1 MPSEQVV
8 KAERRDPVPATAAPR
23 PPATRSTTSVVLIE
37 DDATLRDSL
46 AEYLTSKG
54 YAVATA
60 ARGEEGIAAVDSETE
75 VVITDYKLPGQS
87 GLDVLRE
94 VRRKNPTTEVI
105 IITGYGSIDSAVEA
119 MKEGAYHYVMKPVN
133 PTVLVRILGDL
144 THRRQLESEVALLRQ
159 QLDEQYG
166 FENLIGRSAGMRR
179 VFDVIRQVAPTRTT
193 VLINGESGTGK
204 ELVARAIH
212 QNSPRKSAR
221 FVAINCAALPA
232 TLLESE
238 LFGHE
243 KGAYTGATQRR
254 QGLIQAASGGTL
266 FIDEVAELE
275 PSLQVKLLRVLESR
289 LVMPLGSNR
298 EEPVDIRILA
308 ATHQDLDKRVQE
320 GRFREDFL
328 YRLKVVSL
336 QLPPLRDRREDIP
349 LLARS
354 FLEQAVRENELTARR
369 FTPEVLSRLSAYH
382 WPGNVRELRN
392 VIESAAVLSV
402 DESIG
407 IEDLPPPLVERPQ
420 AGVGG
425 LFHVGMTM
433 EELERQAI
441 LATLKSTGGNRT
453 RAAEQLGISLRTLQ
467 RKLKEYQVE
476 P

>member
-1 MPSEQVV
+1 MPSEPAAATDHRDAV
-8 KAERRDPVPATAAPR
+8 KSAPASRSVAAN
-23 PPATRSTTSVVLIE
+23 AATSVVLIE
-37 DDATLRDSL
+37 DDASLRESL
-46 AEYLTSKG
+46 AEYLGSKG

-119 MKEGAYHYVMKPVN
+119 MKEGAYHYVTKPVN
-133 PTVLVRILGDL
+133 PTVLVRILGEL
-144 THRRQLESEVALLRQ
+144 THRRALESEVVQLRQ

-193 VLINGESGTGK
+193 VLITGESGTGK

-243 KGAYTGATQRR
+243 KGAFTGATQRR
-254 QGLIQAASGGTL
+254 QGLIQAANGGTL

-308 ATHQDLDKRVQE
+308 ATHQDLEKRVQE

-328 YRLKVVSL
+328 YRLKVVSI
-336 QLPPLRDRREDIP
+336 QLPPLRDRRDDIP
-349 LLARS
+349 LLART
-354 FLEQAVRENELTARR
+354 FLEQAVQENGLNARR
-369 FTPEVLSRLSAYH
+369 LTPEALSRLASYH

-392 VIESAAVLSV
+392 VIESAAVLSA

>member
-1 MPSEQVV
+1 MTPQET
-8 KAERRDPVPATAAPR
+8 ATTEREPAPARPGAPI
-23 PPATRSTTSVVLIE
+23 VLIE
-37 DDATLRDSL
+37 DDETLRDSL
-46 AEYLTSKG
+46 AEYLESKG
-54 YAVATA
+54 YAVSKA
-60 ARGEEGIAAVDSETE
+60 ARGEEGIAQVDSETE
-75 VVITDYKLPGQS
+75 VVITDFKLPGQS
-87 GLDVLRE
+87 GLEVLRE
-94 VRRKNPTTEVI
+94 VRRKNPTTEVVI
-105 IITGYGSIDSAVEA
+105 VTGYGSIDSAVEA
-119 MKEGAYHYVMKPVN
+119 MKEGAYHYVTKPVN
-133 PTVLVRILGDL
+133 PTVLVRILGEL
-144 THRRQLESEVALLRQ
+144 THRRRLETEVALLRQ

-193 VLINGESGTGK
+193 ILITGESGTGK

-212 QNSPRKSAR
+212 QNSPRKNAR

-243 KGAYTGATQRR
+243 KGAFTGATQRR
-254 QGLIQAASGGTL
+254 LGLIQAANGGTL

-275 PSLQVKLLRVLESR
+275 PALQVKLLRVLETR
-289 LVMPLGSNR
+289 QVMPLGSNR

-308 ATHQDLDKRVQE
+308 ATHQDLEKRVQE

-328 YRLKVVSL
+328 YRLKVVNI

-349 LLARS
+349 LLARA
-354 FLEQAVRENELTARR
+354 FLEQAVKDNGLSPRR
-369 FTPEVLSRLSAYH
+369 FTPETLSRLSSYH

-392 VIESAAVLSV
+392 VVESAAVLSS
-402 DESIG
+402 DETIG
-407 IEDLPPPLVERPQ
+407 IDDLPPPVVERPSSG
-420 AGVGG
+420 AGG

-433 EELERQAI
+433 DELERQAI
-441 LATLKSTGGNRT
+441 LATLKATGGNRT

-476 P
+476 E

>member
-119 MKEGAYHYVMKPVN
+119 MKEGAYHYVTKPVN

-243 KGAYTGATQRR
+243 KSAYTGATQRR

-308 ATHQDLDKRVQE
+308 ATH
-320 GRFREDFL
+320 
-328 YRLKVVSL
+328 
-336 QLPPLRDRREDIP
+336 
-349 LLARS
+349 
-354 FLEQAVRENELTARR
+354 
-369 FTPEVLSRLSAYH
+369 
-382 WPGNVRELRN
+382 
-392 VIESAAVLSV
+392 
-402 DESIG
+402 
-407 IEDLPPPLVERPQ
+407 
-420 AGVGG
+420 
-425 LFHVGMTM
+425 
-433 EELERQAI
+433 
-441 LATLKSTGGNRT
+441 
-453 RAAEQLGISLRTLQ
+453 
-467 RKLKEYQVE
+467 
-476 P
+476 

>member
-1 MPSEQVV
+1 
-8 KAERRDPVPATAAPR
+8 
-23 PPATRSTTSVVLIE
+23 
-37 DDATLRDSL
+37 
-46 AEYLTSKG
+46 
-54 YAVATA
+54 
-60 ARGEEGIAAVDSETE
+60 
-75 VVITDYKLPGQS
+75 
-87 GLDVLRE
+87 
-94 VRRKNPTTEVI
+94 VI

-119 MKEGAYHYVMKPVN
+119 MKEGAYHYVTKPVN

-254 QGLIQAASGGTL
+254 QGLIQAANGGTL

-308 ATHQDLDKRVQE
+308 ATHQDLDKRVQD

-392 VIESAAVLSV
+392 VIESAAVLSH